1 MDISE
6 KKVKDLIPYENNPRL
21 NDDAV
26 EYVMQSIESF
36 GFKVPIVI
44 DKDNVIVCGHTRWK
58 AAQRLGMK
66 TVPCV
71 VADDLT
77 SEQIKAYRIADN
89 KVTDFSL
96 WDNKKLLEELNEI
109 AELDPDLFT
118 GFDIGEMFN
127 DVLDETD
134 NTPLAE
140 NNYGNVY
147 EITFKSEDK
156 SKIDEISRLWKELSE
171 DEEE

>member
-6 KKVKDLIPYENNPRL
+6 IKVKDLIPYENNPRL

-26 EYVMQSIESF
+26 EYVMQSIEEF

-66 TVPCV
+66 TVPCI

-77 SEQIKAYRIADN
+77 PEQIRAYRIADN

-96 WDNKKLLEELNEI
+96 WDNKKLL
-109 AELDPDLFT
+109 
-118 GFDIGEMFN
+118 
-127 DVLDETD
+127 
-134 NTPLAE
+134 
-140 NNYGNVY
+140 
-147 EITFKSEDK
+147 SEDK
-156 SKIDEISRLWKELSE
+156 SKIDEISRLWKELDE

>member
-156 SKIDEISRLWKELSE
+156 SKIDEISRIWKELSE
-171 DEEE
+171 DEVE

>member
-36 GFKVPIVI
+36 GFKVPLVI

-77 SEQIKAYRIADN
+77 PEQIKAYRIADN